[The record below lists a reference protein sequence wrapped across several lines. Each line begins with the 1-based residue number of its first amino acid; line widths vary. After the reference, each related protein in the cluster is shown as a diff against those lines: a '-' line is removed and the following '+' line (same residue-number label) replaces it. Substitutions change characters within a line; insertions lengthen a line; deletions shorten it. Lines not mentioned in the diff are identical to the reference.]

1 MEEQKTEN
9 KEELQQETTE
19 EKNSDQGNSS
29 TRSSLLWIFAGGYL
43 VYTGYRLCANVIS
56 EAEDS
61 STGFL
66 VAGGIF
72 VVIGAVLLI
81 MAVRNLAKAGAQKH
95 EMEEAA
101 TKKAAEETAKD
112 PEIAATGKNAC
123 LLHSGHIWQ
132 RIWTMH
138 RRKKQNKIRM
148 QDSSCQD
155 MTHISIKNG
164 TSGGGK

>member
-1 MEEQKTEN
+1 MEEQKNEN
-9 KEELQQETTE
+9 NEALQQEKHPEAE
-19 EKNSDQGNSS
+19 ERQGNSS
-29 TRSSLLWIFAGGYL
+29 TRSSILWIFAGGYL

-56 EAEDS
+56 GAEDS

-101 TKKAAEETAKD
+101 AKKAAEETAKD
-112 PEIAATGKNAC
+112 PEIAAAGKKRMSIA
-123 LLHSGHIWQ
+123 Q
-132 RIWTMH
+132 RAH
-138 RRKKQNKIRM
+138 LAENLDDAPEEEAK
-148 QDSSCQD
+148 
-155 MTHISIKNG
+155 
-164 TSGGGK
+164 